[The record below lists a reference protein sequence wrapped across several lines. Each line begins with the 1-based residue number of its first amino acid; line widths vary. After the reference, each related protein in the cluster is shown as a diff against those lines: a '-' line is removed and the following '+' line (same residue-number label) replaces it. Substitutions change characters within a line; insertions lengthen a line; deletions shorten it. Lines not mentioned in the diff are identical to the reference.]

1 MLELAQRPDV
11 GIVGA
16 KLLYPDGTIQHA
28 GVLIGINGVA
38 AHSHQFFPEF
48 MNGHITGGH
57 VDSLLCIREC
67 MAVTA
72 ACMMVRRSLFEGAG
86 GFDESFV
93 VGFGDTDLCL
103 RIYTSKY
110 RVLWTPYA
118 RLIHHESASRGKASL
133 WSHLEDTTLM
143 RVRWE
148 EVIKRGDPFYNPNLS
163 LNSNNFSPR

>member
-1 MLELAQRPDV
+1 
-11 GIVGA
+11 
-16 KLLYPDGTIQHA
+16 
-28 GVLIGINGVA
+28 
-38 AHSHQFFPEF
+38 
-48 MNGHITGGH
+48 
-57 VDSLLCIREC
+57 

-72 ACMMVRRSLFEGAG
+72 ACMMVRRALFEEVE
-86 GFDESFV
+86 GFDENFV

-110 RVLWTPYA
+110 RVLWTPHA